1 MFQLTWFAVAIK
13 SNLFSQAYR
22 LDTFLGIG
30 LMQLGFLP
38 RFCVNGHASCF
49 SFSVRHFTFHK
60 ATHPFSWPTSRTSL
74 GKLILWVSYPVIIS
88 TAQLDRGLFLNPK
101 SICIQRPLSNSVQR
115 DDHVYINISQ
125 VGKYPTLSLLYL
137 FYLFIQL
144 DVLVKISTD
153 HLFRSRKEKE
163 KKMSS
168 GRLSPLNLS
177 CNWLWLNI
185 LSLQA
190 DAVMKAPIVC
200 FLNSLSPLYFLMLL
214 ISPWNITNP
223 LRLIVVRQ
231 KWAD

>member
-1 MFQLTWFAVAIK
+1 M
-13 SNLFSQAYR
+13 
-22 LDTFLGIG
+22 
-30 LMQLGFLP
+30 
-38 RFCVNGHASCF
+38 
-49 SFSVRHFTFHK
+49 
-60 ATHPFSWPTSRTSL
+60 
-74 GKLILWVSYPVIIS
+74 
-88 TAQLDRGLFLNPK
+88 
-101 SICIQRPLSNSVQR
+101 SNSVQR

-144 DVLVKISTD
+144 DALVKISTD

-190 DAVMKAPIVC
+190 DADESA
-200 FLNSLSPLYFLMLL
+200 NSLLPEFSLLPLFFNA
-214 ISPWNITNP
+214 PN
-223 LRLIVVRQ
+223 
-231 KWAD
+231 